1 MSEFQYTPEKIK
13 FLEEDTV
20 DIRQILETVWG
31 LRFWILLSLIVCF
44 GIAYAYCL
52 YKTPVYETSCSIMLV
67 SEEGSKGAITSEF
80 ALMSEFS
87 GMSLQQKMSNELYIL
102 KTTSLMQNVVEE
114 LNLNIQYFEKER
126 IKSKEFYKNSPL
138 LFQWE
143 NPVPLA
149 ASEIQHMEIH
159 LTLQSENESFII
171 NEFLIKGEEV
181 FLGIRNYA
189 FGEII
194 STSAGLFSINRVP
207 NMTTNHDTFLIIVT
221 SPRAKARQIS
231 DRLTVSQISQGR
243 SGLSNSSDIIL
254 LSLQEEIPQRSS
266 DILNALIINYI
277 NDTRNFKAASVNK
290 SIAFINGRLTEIEK
304 DLGIIES
311 DYSSY
316 RVTRGIVQEASQ
328 SQIVLT
334 SDARYRDELTELE
347 LQISLLNMVK
357 GSMLYQESDYDMVP
371 ANLGLKDLGLTA
383 GIEQYNNLVIER
395 NRLLAGSS
403 LSNPRVINANLQLK
417 DLREGINMTIDNVE
431 KTYKLRIDA
440 LHNQISRGKRDISNI
455 PTQQLELARL
465 ERRQE
470 IIEPLYRLLQQ
481 KKEENMISLYALPDN
496 ARMMEVPYTKVTPIK
511 PNKRNI
517 CLMGLL
523 LGIMIPPGIFFIK
536 ESLRRKVY
544 GKQDVEKRTKLPVF
558 AIIPKAKDDII
569 LVDFKNKDK
578 ITEAFRMLRANMQFL
593 EGKVIQVTS
602 SIAGEGKSTIST
614 NLAIALASIGKKV
627 ILVGMDLRKPKIHK
641 IFDISNKAGVTSF
654 LIGKETDVSNL
665 ITPSKV
671 HENLHVMTAGP
682 IPPNPSELL
691 STSKVSELL
700 KPLTNNYDFI
710 IMDTSPCF
718 LAADTF
724 NIARYSDIT
733 LYVIRSK
740 MADLRM
746 IPQIQEFHDTGK
758 LPKVSLVINAVNFS
772 KNAYGHGYGYGYC
785 YGYGYGVEEN
795 EKRKKRLN

>member
-1 MSEFQYTPEKIK
+1 
-13 FLEEDTV
+13 
-20 DIRQILETVWG
+20 
-31 LRFWILLSLIVCF
+31 
-44 GIAYAYCL
+44 
-52 YKTPVYETSCSIMLV
+52 
-67 SEEGSKGAITSEF
+67 
-80 ALMSEFS
+80 
-87 GMSLQQKMSNELYIL
+87 
-102 KTTSLMQNVVEE
+102 
-114 LNLNIQYFEKER
+114 
-126 IKSKEFYKNSPL
+126 
-138 LFQWE
+138 
-143 NPVPLA
+143 
-149 ASEIQHMEIH
+149 
-159 LTLQSENESFII
+159 
-171 NEFLIKGEEV
+171 
-181 FLGIRNYA
+181 
-189 FGEII
+189 
-194 STSAGLFSINRVP
+194 
-207 NMTTNHDTFLIIVT
+207 
-221 SPRAKARQIS
+221 
-231 DRLTVSQISQGR
+231 
-243 SGLSNSSDIIL
+243 
-254 LSLQEEIPQRSS
+254 
-266 DILNALIINYI
+266 
-277 NDTRNFKAASVNK
+277 
-290 SIAFINGRLTEIEK
+290 
-304 DLGIIES
+304 
-311 DYSSY
+311 
-316 RVTRGIVQEASQ
+316 
-328 SQIVLT
+328 
-334 SDARYRDELTELE
+334 
-347 LQISLLNMVK
+347 
-357 GSMLYQESDYDMVP
+357 
-371 ANLGLKDLGLTA
+371 
-383 GIEQYNNLVIER
+383 
-395 NRLLAGSS
+395 
-403 LSNPRVINANLQLK
+403 
-417 DLREGINMTIDNVE
+417 
-431 KTYKLRIDA
+431 
-440 LHNQISRGKRDISNI
+440 
-455 PTQQLELARL
+455 
-465 ERRQE
+465 
-470 IIEPLYRLLQQ
+470 
-481 KKEENMISLYALPDN
+481 MISLYALPDN

-641 IFDISNKAGVTSF
+641 IFDISNNAGVTSF

-772 KNAYGHGYGYGYC
+772 KNAYGHGYRYGYG

>member
-1 MSEFQYTPEKIK
+1 MADIQYTPEKNIIQ
-13 FLEEDTV
+13 EEDSI
-20 DIRQILETVWG
+20 DIRQILETIWG
-31 LRFWILLSLIVCF
+31 LRLWIILSLIICV

-52 YKTPVYETSCSIMLV
+52 YKTPIYETSCSIMLV

-126 IKSKEFYKNSPL
+126 IKNKEFYKNSPL

-143 NPVPLA
+143 NPVPTA
-149 ASEIQHMEIH
+149 IDEIQPIDIN
-159 LTLQSENESFII
+159 LTLLPDNESFII
-171 NEFLIKGEEV
+171 NELLIKGEEV
-181 FLGIRNYA
+181 FLGIRNYQY
-189 FGEII
+189 GEVI
-194 STSAGLFSINRVP
+194 STSAGLFSINRIP
-207 NMTTNHDTFLIIVT
+207 NIVVSDNT
-221 SPRAKARQIS
+221 YHIKISNPRSKAKQIS
-231 DRLTVSQISQGR
+231 DNLTLSQVSQGR
-243 SGLSNSSDIIL
+243 SSLSGSSDIIL
-254 LSLQEEIPQRSS
+254 ITLQEGIHQRSV
-266 DILNALIINYI
+266 DILNSLIKNYI
-277 NDTRNFKAASVNK
+277 NDTREFKAASINK
-290 SIAFINGRLTEIEK
+290 SIVFIDSRLSEIER
-304 DLGIIES
+304 DLGMIET

-316 RVTRGIVQEASQ
+316 RITRGIVQEASQ

-347 LQISLLNMVK
+347 VQISLLDMVK
-357 GSMLYQESDYDMVP
+357 GSLLSPNSDYEMIP
-371 ANLGLKDLGLTA
+371 ANLGLKDMGLTA
-383 GIEQYNNLVIER
+383 GIEQYNSLVVER

-641 IFDISNKAGVTSF
+641 IFDISNNAGVTSF

-772 KNAYGHGYGYGYC
+772 KNAYGHGYRYGYG

>member
-52 YKTPVYETSCSIMLV
+52 YKTPVYETACSIMLV
-67 SEEGSKGAITSEF
+67 NEEGSKGTVTSEM
-80 ALMSEFS
+80 ALMSEFT

-102 KTTSLMQNVVEE
+102 KTTSLMQYVVED
-114 LNLNIQYFEKER
+114 LDLNIQYFHKDR
-126 IKSKEFYKNSPL
+126 IKNKEYYKNSPL

-334 SDARYRDELTELE
+334 SDARCRDELTELE

-357 GSMLYQESDYDMVP
+357 GSLLYQESDYDMVP

-440 LHNQISRGKRDISNI
+440 LHNQISRGKRDISSI

-641 IFDISNKAGVTSF
+641 IFDISNNAGVTSF

-772 KNAYGHGYGYGYC
+772 KNAYGHGYRYGYG